1 MLTPVRYIQR
11 RFEDGDV
18 NSSVFSLI
26 QVTLGAGL
34 LTFPYAIM
42 QNGIVIGSV
51 LIALGG
57 LVSWYTG
64 MLLISASAHTNKIT
78 YEEIAEVLYG
88 KKFAIVTA
96 IMNLLALLGF
106 NMSYVVYLQTAMPN
120 LLALFMDPANIPT
133 FLKDDTTGHRVWG
146 AIFTV
151 RF

>member
-1 MLTPVRYIQR
+1 M
-11 RFEDGDV
+11 
-18 NSSVFSLI
+18 
-26 QVTLGAGL
+26 
-34 LTFPYAIM
+34 
-42 QNGIVIGSV
+42 
-51 LIALGG
+51 
-57 LVSWYTG
+57 SWYTG